1 MLKPL
6 HRRRGPFH
14 HALMSCS
21 AMALLLGPLHA
32 GAATTA
38 EQTQMQA
45 RQVQL
50 DLPAQPLDQA
60 LTTFADQAG
69 LHLLYTTGD
78 VAGQVSPALQGNYSV
93 EQALQQLLAG
103 SGMSWQFSE
112 ARTVTLRKA
121 EAAPQAVNLK
131 P

>member
-6 HRRRGPFH
+6 HRRRGPLH

-21 AMALLLGPLHA
+21 ALAMLVGPLQA
-32 GAATTA
+32 FASPAT
-38 EQTQMQA
+38 EQAQTQA

-60 LTTFADQAG
+60 LTSFADQAG

-78 VAGQVSPALQGNYSV
+78 VAGQASPA
-93 EQALQQLLAG
+93 
-103 SGMSWQFSE
+103 
-112 ARTVTLRKA
+112 
-121 EAAPQAVNLK
+121 
-131 P
+131 

>member
-6 HRRRGPFH
+6 HRRRGSLH

-21 AMALLLGPLHA
+21 ALAMLVGPLHVW
-32 GAATTA
+32 AATTT

-50 DLPAQPLDQA
+50 DVPAQPLGQA

-69 LHLLYTTGD
+69 LHLLFTTGD
-78 VAGQVSPALQGNYSV
+78 VADQASPALQGSYSV

-103 SGMSWQFSE
+103 SGMS
-112 ARTVTLRKA
+112 
-121 EAAPQAVNLK
+121 
-131 P
+131 

>member
-1 MLKPL
+1 MLV
-6 HRRRGPFH
+6 
-14 HALMSCS
+14 
-21 AMALLLGPLHA
+21 GPLHA
-32 GAATTA
+32 WAATTA
-38 EQTQMQA
+38 EQAQMQA

-78 VAGQVSPALQGNYSV
+78 VAGVASPALHGSYSV

-103 SGMSWQFSE
+103 SGMAGTS
-112 ARTVTLRKA
+112 ATP
-121 EAAPQAVNLK
+121 AP
-131 P
+131 